1 MKNFSAT
8 FCWTLVVSCL
18 VWSLFQ
24 LTGLRTEYS
33 VDQFYPKEHSLLAGH
48 DKITHQFRLNQDS
61 PYLFVIQ
68 LDEHEAWLKPVN
80 IQALQKISRDIQE
93 RGDVK
98 TILSLTQIEG
108 ASTEKNDLVIGNI
121 FDRENPTDW
130 KEAVRSNSLLYPLLV
145 TKDFR
150 ATLLAIEPKAQNRT
164 AREDMHEEVTALLQD
179 TFPQARVISAGVPLL
194 QTRLSDMIQTEL
206 GHFLII
212 TVLAFCVF
220 FYLIFSH
227 WSAIAC
233 AFATILGTN
242 IFSLALM
249 SALDIPMNAI
259 LVTLPVIVSVSVMS
273 LLIHSLHLWSQR
285 RGHQGHFQER
295 WMEAWA
301 TCKEI
306 AWPNALG
313 ITTTALGFL
322 ALAPSAIP
330 IIGQYGWTVA
340 LVLSCVAVL
349 AQLMM
354 LCALPLVKPV
364 MRSWPGKPAI
374 WALWCFRYP
383 RRIVAATIF
392 STLLGTLM
400 LSQLNFSIRLFDDL
414 PNGDDVRTNT
424 DWIDRSFGGVL
435 TYDVALRAQVKGF
448 WRQPA
453 ALQRLDRMNQE
464 LRKYDSVGTIVSVA
478 DLFQGDIPTSSSQV
492 AETFFLFSMAE
503 KNPTLSFMSE
513 DGKDTRLGIRLS
525 DIDSNHLQATK
536 AHIQQTL
543 AQHFPELTISE
554 GGMASYAHHIN
565 HEVAQALIFDFW
577 QPLAF
582 ICVFLVFMFRSFKW
596 AVLACLPNFIPPAF
610 LLGALAITG
619 TAVKPGIAL
628 IFSIA
633 LGFAFNNTLYI
644 LSRLRQLPSH
654 PDSLPKAIL
663 MEANPCLLESLI
675 MFVGFSIF
683 LFSKFDMNQTFGG
696 FMLISILAGF
706 IADVVFLPALL
717 HVFPSL
723 FVRKML
729 KVPTALPEK
738 QLSKIAASVAALLL
752 ISHPAFANNASDIL
766 KKSQKQLDAK
776 DDQAKVEMKIIEEN
790 GESKSRTL
798 TLQTMRESGF
808 SVMARLQSPAD
819 IKDMAFLGQVD
830 EEGNETQYIYLPSS
844 GQVRRLVTG
853 KTKAGLLG
861 SEISPEDLNSQ
872 AIKSASVKLI
882 KTDAKSYWIELKP
895 NAETSEYTQ
904 VITKI
909 SKKDLL
915 PQVTEYYVQ
924 KKMKKTVQFMNYKK
938 IGAVWRAQ
946 LMKVKNHLNGRGT
959 EIVLSEIKVNSGLK
973 SDDFSQSNLKEN

>member
-1 MKNFSAT
+1 MKAL
-8 FCWTLVVSCL
+8 CWSIVTVCL
-18 VWSLFQ
+18 GWSLYS
-24 LTGLRTEYS
+24 LSGLRTEYS
-33 VDQFYPKEHSLLAGH
+33 VEQFYPKEHALLAGH
-48 DKITHQFRLNQDS
+48 DKITKQYRLNQDS

-68 LDEHEAWLKPVN
+68 LPEKDAWLYPAH
-80 IQALQKISRDIQE
+80 IGALQKVSTHIQHRE
-93 RGDVK
+93 DVK

-108 ASTEKNDLVIGNI
+108 ASTGTDELVIGNI
-121 FDRENPTDW
+121 FDREKPANW
-130 KEAVRSNSLLYPLLV
+130 KEAVQRNPLLYPLLV

-150 ATLLAIEPKAQNRT
+150 ATLLAVEPKAISKQ
-164 AREDMHEEVTALLQD
+164 AREITHRELLAQL
-179 TFPQARVISAGVPLL
+179 TQSFPQAQILSAGVPLL

-206 GHFLII
+206 GQFLIL
-212 TVLAFCVF
+212 TAVAFCLF

-233 AFATILGTN
+233 AFVTILGTN

-249 SALDIPMNAI
+249 SAWNIPMNAI

-273 LLIHSLHLWSQR
+273 LLIHTLHLWSQR
-285 RGHQGHFQER
+285 RTPGAGFH
-295 WMEAWA
+295 EALM

-306 AWPNALG
+306 SLPNALG

-322 ALAPSAIP
+322 ALAPSPIP

-340 LVLSCVAVL
+340 LILSCVAVL
-349 AQLMM
+349 SQLMM

-364 MRSWPGKPAI
+364 MRSWPGRPAT
-374 WALWCFRYP
+374 WALWCLSYP
-383 RRIVAATIF
+383 REILAAT
-392 STLLGTLM
+392 LGITIVGILM

-414 PNGDDVRTNT
+414 PKGDDVRANT

-435 TYDVALRAQVKGF
+435 NLDVTTQAQETDF
-448 WRQPA
+448 WRRPA
-453 ALQRLDRMNQE
+453 SLQRLNALTQE
-464 LRKYDSVGTIVSVA
+464 LRRHPHIGTVVSIA
-478 DLFQGDIPTSSSQV
+478 DFFQGEIPKSSSQI

-503 KNPTLSFMSE
+503 KNPLLSFMSE
-513 DGKDTRLGIRLS
+513 DGKDMRLAVRLS
-525 DIDSNHLQATK
+525 DLTTTQLKATK
-536 AHIQQTL
+536 KDIQQTIQ
-543 AQHFPELTISE
+543 QHFPELTYAE
-554 GGMASYAHHIN
+554 GGMASYAHDIN
-565 HEVAQALIFDFW
+565 RDVAKALIFEFW
-577 QPLAF
+577 QPLVF
-582 ICVFLVFMFRSFKW
+582 IGLFLVLMFRSFKW
-596 AVLACLPNFIPPAF
+596 AVIACLPNLIPPAF
-610 LLGALAITG
+610 LVMALAITG

-644 LSRLRQLPSH
+644 LSRLRQLPANRE
-654 PDSLPKAIL
+654 SLLKALL

-675 MFVGFSIF
+675 MFVGFAIF

-706 IADVVFLPALL
+706 LADLVFLPALL
-717 HVFPSL
+717 HVFPNL
-723 FVRKML
+723 YVKKLAQVPIAKETHKM
-729 KVPTALPEK
+729 
-738 QLSKIAASVAALLL
+738 AASIAILLVL
-752 ISHPAFANNASDIL
+752 GFSGNVLAMEAKDIL
-766 KKSQKQLDAK
+766 KKSQQQLDAK

-790 GESKSRTL
+790 GESKSRSL
-798 TLQTMRESGF
+798 TLQTLRANGF

-830 EEGNETQYIYLPSS
+830 EDGNEMQYIYLPSS

-872 AIKSASVKLI
+872 AIKSATVKLI

-895 NAETSEYTQ
+895 NAETSEYTH

-909 SKKDLL
+909 AKKDLL
-915 PQVTEYYVQ
+915 PQVTEYYIQ

-946 LMKVKNHLNGRGT
+946 MMKVKNHLNGRGT
-959 EIVLSEIKVNSGLK
+959 EIVLSDIKVNSGL
-973 SDDFSQSNLKEN
+973 SADDFSQSNLKEN